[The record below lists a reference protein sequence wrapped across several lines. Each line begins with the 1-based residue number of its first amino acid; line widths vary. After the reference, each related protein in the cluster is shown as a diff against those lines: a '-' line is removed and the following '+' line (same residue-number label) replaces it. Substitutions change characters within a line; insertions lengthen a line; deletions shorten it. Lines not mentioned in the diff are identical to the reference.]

1 MKKVIFITC
10 YIGHPQGKEEALWID
25 NYVSDLD
32 THTYNVSSFK
42 MMNKKNAFPEL
53 SNSLEDYIEAVRNI
67 ELEKGCA
74 TVGEIAEALNVKK
87 PSVSLAMKQLKE
99 RGLVEYTQ
107 YSPIVLT
114 KSGRHEADRVISC
127 HTMVKEFLMTVL
139 HMEEPRADEVAC
151 GIEHIMSLEEISRFQ
166 LLTDHVRKCGK

>member
-1 MKKVIFITC
+1 MRHRWGDC
-10 YIGHPQGKEEALWID
+10 GG
-25 NYVSDLD
+25 
-32 THTYNVSSFK
+32 
-42 MMNKKNAFPEL
+42 PER
-53 SNSLEDYIEAVRNI
+53 E
-67 ELEKGCA
+67 
-74 TVGEIAEALNVKK
+74 K

-127 HTMVKEFLMTVL
+127 HTIIKEFLMTVL

-166 LLTDHVRKCGK
+166 LLTDHVRKY